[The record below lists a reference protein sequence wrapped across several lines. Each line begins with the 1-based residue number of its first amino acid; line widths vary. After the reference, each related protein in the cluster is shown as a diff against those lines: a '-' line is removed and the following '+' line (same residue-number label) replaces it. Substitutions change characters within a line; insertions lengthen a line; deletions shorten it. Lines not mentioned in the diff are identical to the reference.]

1 MHVVLAGGG
10 TAGHVEPAM
19 SVADALRRH
28 DPDVGI
34 TAVGTERG
42 LETRLVPA
50 RGYSLELI
58 PPVPLPRRP
67 TPDLLTVP
75 GRLRDAVRAC
85 ERVLARTGADAVVGF
100 GGYVSLPA
108 YLAARRL
115 RVPLVV
121 HEANARPGLA
131 NRLGARMTRY
141 VGVATPDVRLPHA
154 THVGIPLRRSIAT
167 LDRRARRDEA
177 RAFFGLE
184 PDRTTLLVFG
194 GSQGA
199 RRLNETMGEAASAV
213 LSTGAQV
220 LHARGRDQQVTVAEP
235 DQERARRYHVLEYVD
250 RMDLA
255 YAAADVVVSR
265 AGAMTCAELAAV
277 GLPSV
282 YVPFPIGNGEQR
294 FNALPTVRAGGGV
307 LVDDADFTPEWV
319 AATLPGLLG
328 DPQRLDRMSRAAEAL
343 GRRDADDRV
352 VAMVHEAI
360 AEAEGRT

>member
-1 MHVVLAGGG
+1 
-10 TAGHVEPAM
+10 M
-19 SVADALRRH
+19 SVADALRRE
-28 DPDVGI
+28 DPQVGV
-34 TAVGTERG
+34 TALGTERG
-42 LETRLVPA
+42 LETRLVPD
-50 RGYSLELI
+50 RGYDLELI

-67 TPDLLTVP
+67 TRDLVTVP
-75 GRLRDAVRAC
+75 ARLRDAVRAC
-85 ERVLARTGADAVVGF
+85 ERVLTRTGADGVVGF
-100 GGYVSLPA
+100 GGYVALPA

-131 NRLGARMTRY
+131 NRIGARLTRH
-141 VGVATPDVRLPHA
+141 VAVATPDVRLPHA
-154 THVGIPLRRSIAT
+154 VHVGIPLRRSIAT
-167 LDRRARRDEA
+167 LDRAGARAEARRS
-177 RAFFGLE
+177 FGLDL
-184 PDRTTLLVFG
+184 DRTTLLVFG

-199 RRLNETMGEAASAV
+199 RRLNETMGEAAAAV
-213 LSTGAQV
+213 LATGAQV
-220 LHARGRDQQVTVAEP
+220 LHARGRAQQVTILEDDPA
-235 DQERARRYHVLEYVD
+235 RAARYHVVEYVD

-255 YAAADVVVSR
+255 YAAADLVVSR

-294 FNALPTVRAGGGV
+294 FNALPTVRAGGGL

-319 AATLPGLLG
+319 TATLPGLLS
-328 DPQRLDRMSRAAEAL
+328 DTERLGRMSTAAESL

-360 AEAEGRT
+360 AEGRVNG